1 MQSLKNFIFKK
12 YKHQLIF
19 IILTLFC
26 ILFYYTK
33 VIFLPPSHIHLW
45 TQSDRYALS
54 LGFLE
59 NGFNFFT
66 PQTYNLATINGITGV
81 DFPINEY
88 LIALLMKL
96 FNNNN
101 PAIFRIYNLIIA
113 VIGYWVLYKYVFN
126 KTKQI
131 WKGLFVVAF
140 SFTIPIITYYQCG
153 FLPTSSSFSFSI
165 IGLCYYFYFLKNGKN
180 KFLCIAVL
188 FLTLAS
194 LCRTPFVI
202 YLFAVVLQQI
212 YFQIKNK
219 QFYKTANIT
228 FAISGFLIIAWQLY
242 KYYLNKKYGSQFLT
256 SILPASNFAEFIENT
271 KEIIGKWFFQ
281 LFTISHYII
290 LFLIAVFAK
299 KKKKERSEIFFLIM
313 MTLMLFVIYFILM
326 NKQFIHHEY
335 YFIDSFYIAI
345 VFLVVYKI
353 ELLEIH
359 FSKIKITMIL
369 ILILS
374 CLILSKKIQ
383 NEKYSDVSWDYAE
396 ISRKGYENGN
406 KFLDSLK
413 IPLTAKILV
422 IDAFAFNYPLIQLNR
437 KGFALIDRNYNTIE
451 KALNWNY
458 DYLIVQKKY
467 LPSEIVSIYPK
478 FLSHFIKVA
487 SNENLILF
495 KKNEPNESNKSF
507 PSILDFKSPEIYTID
522 SSFNKSYWT
531 KVNLGYENFTK
542 LYFGKIKPNENYG
555 PTLILK
561 NKNNFSKLL
570 FEGSSLFLN
579 NKRPVLLC
587 ITLHKNGQ
595 QIHYQEVELGALENN
610 KYFTFYNLFQFS
622 EYKNNYDELRFFIA
636 NKYLIDYSYS
646 DIKIRVE

>member
-1 MQSLKNFIFKK
+1 MLLLENLKFKK
-12 YKHQLIF
+12 YRHLIYF
-19 IILTLFC
+19 VSLTLFC
-26 ILFYYTK
+26 ILYYYTK

-45 TQSDRYALS
+45 TQSDRYTLS
-54 LGFLE
+54 LGYLE
-59 NGFNFFT
+59 NGFNFFK
-66 PQTYNLATINGITGV
+66 PQTFNLATINGITGV

-88 LIALLMKL
+88 VVAIFMKL
-96 FNNNN
+96 FNSNN
-101 PAIFRIYNLIIA
+101 PSIFRIYNLIIA

-140 SFTIPIITYYQCG
+140 TFTIPIITYYQCG
-153 FLPTSSSFSFSI
+153 FLPTTSSFSFSI
-165 IGLCYYFYFLKNGKN
+165 IGLCYYFNYLTNNKNN
-180 KFLCIAVL
+180 YLITAIAL
-188 FLTLAS
+188 LTLAT
-194 LCRTPFVI
+194 LCRSPFAI
-202 YLFAVVLQQI
+202 YLFAVMLQQN
-212 YFQIKNK
+212 YFQLKTK
-219 QFYKTANIT
+219 QFFKTVNLIFTISVLLIT
-228 FAISGFLIIAWQLY
+228 AWQLY

-256 SILPASNFAEFIENT
+256 TILPANNFTEFIENT
-271 KEIIGKWFFQ
+271 KDIISKWFFQ

-290 LFLIAVFAK
+290 LFLIAFFAK
-299 KKKKERSEIFFLIM
+299 KKKKEKNQMFSLIIIAFI
-313 MTLMLFVIYFILM
+313 LFAIYFILM

-359 FSKIKITMIL
+359 FSNTKVTMIV
-369 ILILS
+369 ILISS

-383 NEKYSDVSWDYAE
+383 NEKYSDVRWDYAE

-437 KGFALIDRNYNTIE
+437 KGYALIDRNYNTIE

-522 SSFNKSYWT
+522 SSFDKTFWT
-531 KVNLGYENFTK
+531 KVNLVYNNTTK
-542 LYFGKIKPNENYG
+542 NNVGNINSKENYG

-561 NKNNFSKLL
+561 NKNSFSKLL
-570 FEGSSLFLN
+570 FEGSSLFIN
-579 NKRPVLLC
+579 NIKPVLLC
-587 ITLHKNGQ
+587 LTLHKNGK
-595 QIHYQEVELGALENN
+595 QIYYQEAELSALENN
-610 KYFTFYNLFQFS
+610 KYFTFYNFFQFN

-646 DIKIRVE
+646 NIKVSVE